1 MRFLKLDTGVID
13 SFDAAL
19 GGEGLRIDTGPGAA
33 LRRLAGH
40 RGWGVA
46 LAALARA
53 LSAPGPEA
61 RAAIAGNLARKRIRV
76 PAVFGN
82 PLVSG
87 LYGYVKRVEAALLRQ
102 TLLAELAATDP
113 EVVVVYNGSVYPE
126 SVLAEVSRG
135 RPRVFIEAGFFPQTL
150 QIDPEG
156 LNGANSVPR
165 DAAFYRDESRD
176 FAAGGY
182 PDAVNNRPS
191 KARHDAVAL
200 EPGFIFVP
208 FQVPSDMQVTLHSP
222 WVRDMGAFLDVIC
235 DLADRLPGERFVI
248 KEHPSFKLS
257 VKGRRSHPRVT
268 FANGNV
274 TSELIRDARAV
285 ITLNSTVGI
294 EALLLERPVITLGA
308 ACYNIEGLV
317 RHAPNAQALEAAVAA
332 RDWQADPQLVRQF
345 IGYLWNHYL
354 VHGSY
359 ADLPQDLPRILS
371 VRAGQRQPIL

>member
-19 GGEGLRIDTGPGAA
+19 GAEGLRIGTGTLSV
-33 LRRLAGH
+33 LRRLARH

-46 LAALARA
+46 LAGLGRA
-53 LSAPGPEA
+53 LLAPGPEA
-61 RAAIAGNLARKRIRV
+61 RAAIAGNMARKRIRV
-76 PAVFGN
+76 PALFGN
-82 PLVSG
+82 PVIG
-87 LYGYVKRVEAALLRQ
+87 GAYGYVKRVEAALLRQ
-102 TLLAELAATDP
+102 ALLAELAATDP
-113 EVVVVYNGSVYPE
+113 EVVVVYNGSVHPE

-135 RPRVFIEAGFFPQTL
+135 RPRVFIEAGFFPKTL

-165 DAAFYRDESRD
+165 DPAFYLDDSRD

-182 PDAVNNRPS
+182 PDAVNNRAS

-200 EPGFIFVP
+200 EPGYVFVP

-235 DLADRLPGERFVI
+235 DLADRHPDEHFVI

-257 VKGRRSHPRVT
+257 VAGRRSHPRVT

-317 RHAPNAQALEAAVAA
+317 QHAPDAAGLDAAIAA
-332 RDWQADPQLVRQF
+332 RDWQADPRLVRQF
-345 IGYLWNHYL
+345 IGYLWNDYL

-359 ADLPQDLPRILS
+359 AELPADLPAILAE
-371 VRAGQRQPIL
+371 RAARAR